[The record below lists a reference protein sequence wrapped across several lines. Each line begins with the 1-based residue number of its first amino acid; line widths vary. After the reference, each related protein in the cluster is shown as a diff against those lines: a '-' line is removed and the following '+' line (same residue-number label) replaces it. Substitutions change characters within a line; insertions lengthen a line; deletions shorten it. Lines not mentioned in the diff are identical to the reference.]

1 MKEEVKTYF
10 YPALIFNINSSQVKL
25 EKIEDL
31 SFKDIKVENPIKPE
45 VKNFI
50 VSGKIV
56 KMLEFSNL

>member
-1 MKEEVKTYF
+1 MKEEVIMCINS
-10 YPALIFNINSSQVKL
+10 ALIFNINSSQIKL

-50 VSGKIV
+50 VSGRIV
-56 KMLEFSNL
+56 KM